1 MYASV
6 GNEPADGSAN
16 NVYIKELRDMAISSA
31 IRKATTDAI
40 RSSVTT
46 ERKWLELGELVKTEY
61 HTAEAFTAIKDEY
74 LDDVVYPAMGDEA
87 VRVMRAEIPR
97 TNSKE
102 FIGASATQQ
111 ATWVADGKAKVSV
124 RGMGSSY
131 FARVRK
137 YAFPPVKVEE
147 EAEAEGEAEATPEGR
162 TVDATYCM
170 ERTTQCIKR
179 LQKSEAPP
187 KHLKRL
193 IELYTEANKL
203 LAEG

>member
-1 MYASV
+1 
-6 GNEPADGSAN
+6 
-16 NVYIKELRDMAISSA
+16 MAISSA

-74 LDDVVYPAMGDEA
+74 LDDVVYPAMGDDA
-87 VRVMRAEIPR
+87 VRIMRAEIPR

-102 FIGASATQQ
+102 FKAASATMQ
-111 ATWVADGKAKVSV
+111 AEWIAAGKAKVSV

-131 FARVRK
+131 FARVRDK
-137 YAFPPVKVEE
+137 YAFPPVKVEGE
-147 EAEAEGEAEATPEGR
+147 DEAEGEAEATPEGR

-187 KHLKRL
+187 KHIKRL